1 VRSVLAAVLV
11 PVIVVFLIGPY
22 TFLPSLLE
30 YGVARDVKTRLG
42 VEKQPEV
49 KLRSAPPLS
58 MLRGEFAGGRIV
70 IRNTEL
76 GGVRTQRTSI
86 ELDPFDIN
94 VWATMKNG
102 RVVDR
107 EPLSGDL
114 RVEISEDEILRLAEA
129 RSEMPVTGVDL
140 KQSGVVVGSEASALG
155 TQFPVD
161 VEGDLKVRDGDL
173 VFEPQ
178 GLEAA
183 GVPVPDELADELL
196 SGAEFEYPLDRLPYQ
211 TNVTGVETEEGRLVI
226 DGRVPSIPLGVYPGG

>member
-1 VRSVLAAVLV
+1 MLV
-11 PVIVVFLIGPY
+11 PVVVVFLIGPY

-49 KLRSAPPLS
+49 ELRSDPPLS

-70 IRNTEL
+70 MSNAEL
-76 GGVRTQRTSI
+76 GGVRAERASI

-102 RVVDR
+102 RVIDR

-129 RSEMPVTGVDL
+129 RSEMPVSGVDV
-140 KQSGVVVGSEASALG
+140 KQGGVVVGSEASALG
-155 TQFPVD
+155 SQFPVD
-161 VEGDLKVRDGDL
+161 VEGDLVVRDGDL

-183 GVPVPDELADELL
+183 GVPVPDDLADELL
-196 SGAEFEYPLDRLPYQ
+196 AGAVFEYPLDRLPYQ
-211 TNVTGVETEEGRLVI
+211 TRVTGVETEEGRLVL
-226 DGRVPSIPLGVYPGG
+226 DGRVPSIPLGVYPSG